1 MVLDLASEKKLHK
14 VVVLNPKGGSG
25 KTTLAFSL
33 AGYLA
38 STGRNVGLL
47 DMDRQG
53 SSTHWLANRPDSLPK
68 IHALTA
74 LSGAS
79 GTVGIPADVDTVVI
93 DAPAGLT
100 GEQLIDYTCGAHS
113 ILVPVLPSDLDIH
126 AASRLISQLLLKAQ
140 VSRRNGRLG
149 IVANRVKERTV
160 AYKQLLRF
168 LDRLSIN
175 LVGVLR
181 DSQNYTHA
189 AANGRCIHEMA
200 PSQVRRDTEQWQVIT
215 EWLESR
221 LEQPLTGRDWLRPE
235 APRETTERRRR
246 LRPAIIFPAAAAAV
260 GALAIAMWFLAAT
273 RQDTVDVS
281 PEPVSPQVAFDSTPV
296 EPIERGVAAESL
308 QEPFAVEES
317 SEQRSAGEALQERWQ
332 LTGVVSANGT
342 DVLMLSDR
350 EEQTTVR
357 LSGNSDLDGWAIKE
371 SGPTYAVLV
380 QGEDEVR
387 LVLNED
393 IAL

>member
-1 MVLDLASEKKLHK
+1 LLELASQKKLHK

-38 STGRNVGLL
+38 STGRKVGLL

-53 SSTHWLANRPDSLPK
+53 SSTHWLKNRPDSLPK
-68 IHALTA
+68 IHALSA
-74 LSGAS
+74 PAGGS
-79 GTVGIPADVDTVVI
+79 GTVDVPDDVDCVVI
-93 DAPAGLT
+93 DAPAGLV
-100 GEQLIDYTCGAHS
+100 GAQLIDYTCGAHA

-200 PSQVRRDTEQWQVIT
+200 PSQVRRDTEQWQAIT
-215 EWLESR
+215 EWLEAR
-221 LEQPLTGRDWLRPE
+221 LEQPLTGRDWLRPAE
-235 APRETTERRRR
+235 AEKQKRR
-246 LRPAIIFPAAAAAV
+246 LRPALVFPAAAAAAV

-296 EPIERGVAAESL
+296 EPIERGVAAESSHQPL
-308 QEPFAVEES
+308 VETPT
-317 SEQRSAGEALQERWQ
+317 QQPSAADALQERWQ

-342 DVLMLSDR
+342 DILMLSDR
-350 EEQTTVR
+350 EEQTTVH
-357 LSGNSDLDGWAIKE
+357 LSGDSDLDGWAVKE
-371 SGPTYAVLV
+371 AGPNYAVLV

-393 IAL
+393 TAL

>member
-1 MVLDLASEKKLHK
+1 LLELASEKKLHK

-38 STGRNVGLL
+38 STGRKVGLL

-53 SSTHWLANRPDSLPK
+53 SSTHWLRNRPDTLPA
-68 IHALTA
+68 IRALPA
-74 LSGAS
+74 PAGGSGA
-79 GTVGIPADVDTVVI
+79 VNVPDDVDYVVI
-93 DAPAGLT
+93 DAPAGLA
-100 GEQLIDYTCGAHS
+100 GDQLIDYTCGAHA

-200 PSQVRRDTEQWQVIT
+200 PSQVRRDTEQWQAIT
-215 EWLESR
+215 EWLEAR
-221 LEQPLTGRDWLRPE
+221 LEQPLTGRDWLRPAE
-235 APRETTERRRR
+235 PEKPRRR
-246 LRPAIIFPAAAAAV
+246 LRPAVVFPAAAAAV
-260 GALAIAMWFLAAT
+260 GAMAIAMWFLAAT
-273 RQDTVDVS
+273 REEPVET
-281 PEPVSPQVAFDSTPV
+281 PAEPVSPQVAFQSTPIA
-296 EPIERGVAAESL
+296 PIERGVAAEPL
-308 QEPFAVEES
+308 EEPFAVEETA
-317 SEQRSAGEALQERWQ
+317 EQPSAGEALQERWQ

-342 DVLMLSDR
+342 DILMLSDR

-357 LSGNSDLDGWAIKE
+357 LSGDSDLDGWAVKE
-371 SGPTYAVLV
+371 SGSNYAVLV
-380 QGEDEVR
+380 QGDDEVR

-393 IAL
+393 AAL

>member
-1 MVLDLASEKKLHK
+1 MLDLASEKKLHK

-38 STGRNVGLL
+38 STGRKVGLL

-53 SSTHWLANRPDSLPK
+53 SSTHWLRNRPDSLPK
-68 IHALTA
+68 IHALSA
-74 LSGAS
+74 PAGGS
-79 GTVGIPADVDTVVI
+79 GTVDVPDDVDCVVI
-93 DAPAGLT
+93 DAPAGLV
-100 GEQLIDYTCGAHS
+100 GAQLIDYTCGAHA

-200 PSQVRRDTEQWQVIT
+200 PSQVRRDTEQWQAIT
-215 EWLESR
+215 EWLEAR
-221 LEQPLTGRDWLRPE
+221 LEQPLTGRDWLRPAE
-235 APRETTERRRR
+235 AEKQKRR
-246 LRPAIIFPAAAAAV
+246 LRPALVFPAAAAAAV

-296 EPIERGVAAESL
+296 EPIERGVAAESSHQPL
-308 QEPFAVEES
+308 VETPT
-317 SEQRSAGEALQERWQ
+317 QQPSAADALQERWQ

-342 DVLMLSDR
+342 DILMLSDR
-350 EEQTTVR
+350 EEQTTVH
-357 LSGNSDLDGWAIKE
+357 LSGDSDLDGWAVKE
-371 SGPTYAVLV
+371 AGPNYAVLV

-393 IAL
+393 TAL

>member
-1 MVLDLASEKKLHK
+1 LLDLASQKKLHK

-38 STGRNVGLL
+38 STGRKVGLL
-47 DMDRQG
+47 DDRQG
-53 SSTHWLANRPDSLPK
+53 SSTHWLKNRPDSLPRIK
-68 IHALTA
+68 ALDVPEP
-74 LSGAS
+74 AS
-79 GTVGIPADVDTVVI
+79 GRVDVPDDVDYVVI
-93 DAPAGLT
+93 DAPAGLA
-100 GEQLIDYTCGAHS
+100 GDQLIDYTCGAHA

-149 IVANRVKERTV
+149 IVANRVKERTL

-189 AANGRCIHEMA
+189 AANGRCIHEMP
-200 PSQVRRDTEQWQVIT
+200 PSQVRRDTEQWQAIT

-221 LEQPLTGRDWLRPE
+221 LEQPLTGRDWLRPAE
-235 APRETTERRRR
+235 PGKTKRR
-246 LRPAIIFPAAAAAV
+246 LRPALLVPAAAAAV

-273 RQDTVDVS
+273 RQDAIEVS
-281 PEPVSPQVAFDSTPV
+281 PEPVPPQVAFQSTPV
-296 EPIERGVAAESL
+296 EPIERRAAEQPL
-308 QEPFAVEES
+308 QQLSIEEP
-317 SEQRSAGEALQERWQ
+317 EQQPSAGEALRERWQ
-332 LTGVVSANGT
+332 LTGVVSANGAN
-342 DVLMLSDR
+342 VVMLSDR
-350 EEQTTVR
+350 EERKTVR
-357 LSGNSDLDGWAIKE
+357 LSGDSDLDGWAIKE
-371 SGPTYAVLV
+371 SGSNYAVLV

-393 IAL
+393 VAL

>member
-1 MVLDLASEKKLHK
+1 LLDLASEKKLHK

-38 STGRNVGLL
+38 STGRKVGLL

-53 SSTHWLANRPDSLPK
+53 SSTHWLRNRPDSLPK
-68 IHALTA
+68 IHALSA
-74 LSGAS
+74 PAGGS
-79 GTVGIPADVDTVVI
+79 GTVDVPDDVDCVVI
-93 DAPAGLT
+93 DAPAGLV
-100 GEQLIDYTCGAHS
+100 GAQLIDYTCGAHA

-200 PSQVRRDTEQWQVIT
+200 PSQVRRDTEQWQAIT
-215 EWLESR
+215 EWLEAR
-221 LEQPLTGRDWLRPE
+221 LEQPLTGRDWLRPAE
-235 APRETTERRRR
+235 AEKQKRR
-246 LRPAIIFPAAAAAV
+246 LRPALVFPAAAAAAV

-296 EPIERGVAAESL
+296 EPIERGVTAESSHQPL
-308 QEPFAVEES
+308 VETPT
-317 SEQRSAGEALQERWQ
+317 QQPSAADALQERWQ

-342 DVLMLSDR
+342 DILMLSDR
-350 EEQTTVR
+350 EEQTTVH
-357 LSGNSDLDGWAIKE
+357 LSGDSDLDGWAVKE
-371 SGPTYAVLV
+371 AGPNYAVLV

-393 IAL
+393 TAL

>member
-1 MVLDLASEKKLHK
+1 MLDLASKKNLYK

-38 STGRNVGLL
+38 STGRSVGLL

-53 SSTHWLANRPDSLPK
+53 SSTHWLRNRPDALPT
-68 IHALTA
+68 IRALPA
-74 LSGAS
+74 PSGGS
-79 GTVGIPADVDTVVI
+79 GTVDVPPDVDYVVI

-100 GEQLIDYTCGAHS
+100 GDQLIDYTCGAHA
-113 ILVPVLPSDLDIH
+113 IVVPVLPSDLDIH

-160 AYKQLLRF
+160 AYRQLLRF

-175 LVGVLR
+175 LVGTLR

-189 AANGRCIHEMA
+189 ASNGQCIHEMA
-200 PSQVRRDTEQWQVIT
+200 PSQVRKDTEQWQAIT

-221 LEQPLTGRDWLRPE
+221 LAAPLTGRDWLRPAE
-235 APRETTERRRR
+235 PETPEKPERK
-246 LRPAIIFPAAAAAV
+246 LRPALVLPAAAAAV

-273 RQDTVDVS
+273 GEQPVEVS
-281 PEPVSPQVAFDSTPV
+281 PDPVPPQVAFRSTPV
-296 EPIERGVAAESL
+296 EPIERPAEEEPEPAPAGAAL
-308 QEPFAVEES
+308 
-317 SEQRSAGEALQERWQ
+317 RDRWQ
-332 LTGVVSANGT
+332 LTGVVSANGAR
-342 DVLMLSDR
+342 VLMLNDR
-350 EEQTTVR
+350 EEDATVR
-357 LSGNSDLDGWAIKE
+357 LSTDDDLDGWAVKDA
-371 SGPTYAVLV
+371 GPDYAVLV
-380 QGEDEVR
+380 QGDDEVR
-387 LVLNED
+387 LLLNDENS
-393 IAL
+393 L

>member
-1 MVLDLASEKKLHK
+1 LLELAGNKKLHK

-38 STGRNVGLL
+38 ATGRKVGLL

-53 SSTHWLANRPDSLPK
+53 SSTHWLRNRPESLPK
-68 IHALTA
+68 VHALPVPA
-74 LSGAS
+74 GGA
-79 GTVGIPADVDTVVI
+79 GTVDVPDNIDYVVI

-100 GEQLIDYTCGAHS
+100 GDQLIDYTCGAHA

-168 LDRLSIN
+168 LDRLSID

-189 AANGRCIHEMA
+189 AADGRCIHEMA
-200 PSQVRRDTEQWQVIT
+200 PSQVRRDTEQWKAIT
-215 EWLESR
+215 GWLESR
-221 LEQPLTGRDWLRPE
+221 LETPLTARDWLRPA
-235 APRETTERRRR
+235 APDKPKRR
-246 LRPAIIFPAAAAAV
+246 LRPAVVLPAVAAAV

-273 RQDTVDVS
+273 RQDS
-281 PEPVSPQVAFDSTPV
+281 IEPMQEPVPPQVAFEATPV
-296 EPIERGVAAESL
+296 EPIERRAAE
-308 QEPFAVEES
+308 EPP
-317 SEQRSAGEALQERWQ
+317 RTSARNALQERWQ
-332 LTGVVSANGT
+332 LTGVVSANGAR
-342 DVLMLSDR
+342 VFMLNDS
-350 EEQTTVR
+350 EEEATVR
-357 LSGNSDLDGWAIKE
+357 LSSDGELDGWTIKD
-371 SGPTYAVLV
+371 SGPDFAVLV
-380 QGEDEVR
+380 QGEEEVL
-387 LVLNED
+387 LVLNEGA
-393 IAL
+393 AL

>member
-1 MVLDLASEKKLHK
+1 MLELAGKKDLYK

-38 STGRNVGLL
+38 STGRSVGML
-47 DMDRQG
+47 DMDKQG
-53 SSTHWLANRPDSLPK
+53 SSTHWLQNRPDSLPA
-68 IHALTA
+68 IRALCA
-74 LSGAS
+74 PAGGS
-79 GTVGIPADVDTVVI
+79 GTVTIPDDVAYVVI
-93 DAPAGLT
+93 DAPAGLP
-100 GEQLIDYTCGAHS
+100 GNQLIDYTCGAHA

-175 LVGVLR
+175 LVGMLR

-200 PSQVRRDTEQWQVIT
+200 PSQVRKDTEQWQAIT

-221 LEQPLTGRDWLRPE
+221 LAAPLTGRDWLRPTE
-235 APRETTERRRR
+235 AETPEKPVRR
-246 LRPAIIFPAAAAAV
+246 LRPALVVPAVAAAV

-273 RQDTVDVS
+273 GEEPVEVS
-281 PEPVSPQVAFDSTPV
+281 PEPVSPRVAFRSTPV
-296 EPIERGVAAESL
+296 EPIERRVENESEPEPEPEPAA
-308 QEPFAVEES
+308 A
-317 SEQRSAGEALQERWQ
+317 ALRDRWQ
-332 LTGVVSANGT
+332 LTGVVSANGAR
-342 DVLMLSDR
+342 VLMLNDR
-350 EEQTTVR
+350 EEQSTVR
-357 LSGNSDLDGWAIKE
+357 LSSDGNLDGWAVKDA
-371 SGPTYAVLV
+371 GPDYAVLV
-380 QGEDEVR
+380 QGDDEVR
-387 LVLNED
+387 LRLNEENT
-393 IAL
+393 L

>member
-1 MVLDLASEKKLHK
+1 MLDLASEKKLHK

-38 STGRNVGLL
+38 STGRKVGLL

-53 SSTHWLANRPDSLPK
+53 SSTHWLRNRPDALPV
-68 IHALTA
+68 IRALPA
-74 LSGAS
+74 PADGSGA
-79 GTVGIPADVDTVVI
+79 VDVPDDVDCVVI
-93 DAPAGLT
+93 DAPAGLA
-100 GEQLIDYTCGAHS
+100 GDQLIDYTCGAHA

-200 PSQVRRDTEQWQVIT
+200 PSQVRRDTEQWQAIT
-215 EWLESR
+215 EWLEAR
-221 LEQPLTGRDWLRPE
+221 LEQPLTGRDWLRPA
-235 APRETTERRRR
+235 APEKPRRR
-246 LRPAIIFPAAAAAV
+246 LRPAVVFPAAAAAV
-260 GALAIAMWFLAAT
+260 GALAIVMWFLAAT
-273 RQDTVDVS
+273 REAPVEPS
-281 PEPVSPQVAFDSTPV
+281 PEPVSPQVAFGSTPV
-296 EPIERGVAAESL
+296 EPIERGVAEPLRQLVAE
-308 QEPFAVEES
+308 EPV
-317 SEQRSAGEALQERWQ
+317 QPSATEALQERWQ

-342 DVLMLSDR
+342 DVIMLSDR
-350 EEQTTVR
+350 EEQRTVR
-357 LSGNSDLDGWAIKE
+357 LSGDSDLDGWAVKE
-371 SGPTYAVLV
+371 SGSNYAVLV

-393 IAL
+393 TAL

>member
-1 MVLDLASEKKLHK
+1 LLELASQKKLHK

-38 STGRNVGLL
+38 STGRKVGLL

-53 SSTHWLANRPDSLPK
+53 SSTHWLRNRPDALPV
-68 IHALTA
+68 IRALPA
-74 LSGAS
+74 PADGSGA
-79 GTVGIPADVDTVVI
+79 VDVPDDVDCVVI
-93 DAPAGLT
+93 DAPAGLA
-100 GEQLIDYTCGAHS
+100 GDQLIDYTCGAHA

-200 PSQVRRDTEQWQVIT
+200 PSQVRRDTEQWQAIT
-215 EWLESR
+215 EWLEAR
-221 LEQPLTGRDWLRPE
+221 LE
-235 APRETTERRRR
+235 
-246 LRPAIIFPAAAAAV
+246 
-260 GALAIAMWFLAAT
+260 
-273 RQDTVDVS
+273 
-281 PEPVSPQVAFDSTPV
+281 
-296 EPIERGVAAESL
+296 
-308 QEPFAVEES
+308 
-317 SEQRSAGEALQERWQ
+317 
-332 LTGVVSANGT
+332 
-342 DVLMLSDR
+342 
-350 EEQTTVR
+350 
-357 LSGNSDLDGWAIKE
+357 
-371 SGPTYAVLV
+371 
-380 QGEDEVR
+380 
-387 LVLNED
+387 
-393 IAL
+393 

>member
-1 MVLDLASEKKLHK
+1 MLDLASEKKLHK

-38 STGRNVGLL
+38 STGRKVGLL

-53 SSTHWLANRPDSLPK
+53 SSTHWLRNRPDSLPK
-68 IHALTA
+68 IHALSA
-74 LSGAS
+74 PAGGS
-79 GTVGIPADVDTVVI
+79 GTVDVPDDVDCVVI
-93 DAPAGLT
+93 DAPAGLV
-100 GEQLIDYTCGAHS
+100 GAQLIDYTCGAHA

-200 PSQVRRDTEQWQVIT
+200 PSQVRRDTEQWQAIT
-215 EWLESR
+215 EWLEAR
-221 LEQPLTGRDWLRPE
+221 LEQPLTGRDWLRPAE
-235 APRETTERRRR
+235 AEKQKRR
-246 LRPAIIFPAAAAAV
+246 LRPALVFPAAAAAAV

-296 EPIERGVAAESL
+296 EPIERGVTAESSHQPL
-308 QEPFAVEES
+308 VETPT
-317 SEQRSAGEALQERWQ
+317 QQPSAA
-332 LTGVVSANGT
+332 
-342 DVLMLSDR
+342 D
-350 EEQTTVR
+350 
-357 LSGNSDLDGWAIKE
+357 
-371 SGPTYAVLV
+371 
-380 QGEDEVR
+380 
-387 LVLNED
+387 
-393 IAL
+393 